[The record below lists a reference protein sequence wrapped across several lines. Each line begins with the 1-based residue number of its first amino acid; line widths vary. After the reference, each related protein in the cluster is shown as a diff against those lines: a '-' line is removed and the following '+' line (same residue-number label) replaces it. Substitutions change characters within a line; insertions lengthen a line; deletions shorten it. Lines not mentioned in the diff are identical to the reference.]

1 MLYENASIYLDRKY
15 NSYLEIQKWVR
26 TTKKLARK
34 KFWTPEEDEYVLTHT
49 IEESMSHLDRTK
61 SSVKNRKYRLEN
73 GQV

>member
-1 MLYENASIYLDRKY
+1 M
-15 NSYLEIQKWVR
+15 R

-49 IEESMSHLDRTK
+49 IEESMTHLDRTK
-61 SSVKNRKYRLEN
+61 GSVKSRKYRLES